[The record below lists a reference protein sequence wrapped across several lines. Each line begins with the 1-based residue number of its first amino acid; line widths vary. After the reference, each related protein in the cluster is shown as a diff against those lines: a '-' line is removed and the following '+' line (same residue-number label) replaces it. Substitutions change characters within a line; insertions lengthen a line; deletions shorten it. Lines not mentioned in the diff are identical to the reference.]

1 MDFQANTSRQPVA
14 LKAAPFTDVIVSDE
28 FKANTERSVQLEI
41 IPLPHREAKVVG
53 KNRRKDWLWR

>member
-1 MDFQANTSRQPVA
+1 VA

-28 FKANTERSVQLEI
+28 FKTNTDRSVQLEI
-41 IPLPHREAKVVG
+41 IPLPHREAKVVV